1 MTTVLAGGVGA
12 ARLLRGMICAV
23 PAQEVTAIVN
33 TADDVVLH
41 GLSVSPDLDT
51 VTYTLAEA
59 INSDTGWGL
68 VDETWQAMDTLE
80 RLGGSS
86 WFRLGDRDLGTHL
99 HRTGRLA
106 DGIGLAEIT
115 AEITRAWGIEA
126 RLLPMTEGHVSTM
139 VTLADNNDVE
149 EGSAGE
155 EIGFQDYF
163 VRLGHDVAVSAVRF
177 AGIDNASPGP
187 GVLDAI
193 NSATSVVIAPS
204 NPIVSIGPIVALP
217 GIGEALASRRVDVVA
232 VSPIVNGSALK
243 GPAERM
249 LRELGHESSV
259 IGVARLYRDF
269 AATLVVDT
277 ADADLASDVEAEGM
291 TCVVTPTVMTDLNVA
306 TELCRTILSP
316 QSRLKVR

>member
-177 AGIDNASPGP
+177 AGIDNASPRLP
-187 GVLDAI
+187 QWSSLRLIRLSLLD
-193 NSATSVVIAPS
+193 PS
-204 NPIVSIGPIVALP
+204 SPCQ
-217 GIGEALASRRVDVVA
+217 ALARR
-232 VSPIVNGSALK
+232 
-243 GPAERM
+243 
-249 LRELGHESSV
+249 
-259 IGVARLYRDF
+259 
-269 AATLVVDT
+269 
-277 ADADLASDVEAEGM
+277 
-291 TCVVTPTVMTDLNVA
+291 
-306 TELCRTILSP
+306 
-316 QSRLKVR
+316 